1 MFGFTNPLQIPV
13 PLDID
18 YQLLRSIPQ
27 RFRDK
32 RHFWEKLEQI
42 LEFLE
47 TCDDPM
53 LHWDAEYARF
63 ALHMVEAAKSLAGGL
78 APIESD
84 HVFRNGKQLIGT
96 TPRRRLSA
104 QQRYLQGKAEI
115 FQIIAHKSQ

>member
-1 MFGFTNPLQIPV
+1 MFGFTSPQQIPV

-18 YQLLRSIPQ
+18 YQLLWSIPQ

-32 RHFWEKLEQI
+32 RHFWAKLEQI

-63 ALHMVEAAKSLAGGL
+63 ALHMVEAAKSLAGEST
-78 APIESD
+78 PVESD
-84 HVFRNGKQLIGT
+84 HVFRNGKELIGT
-96 TPRRRLSA
+96 AKRRLNA
-104 QQRYLQGKAEI
+104 RQRYLQGKAEI
-115 FQIIAHKSQ
+115 FQIITHKSQ